1 MTEVNGRL
9 AWSTPK
15 DHQRRTVPIPAF
27 LHRMIEERLVA
38 VAEDDILFSSPRG
51 GVLRV
56 RSARRAWFDAAA
68 IAAGVSAPLNPSELR
83 HTAASLTVHAGAHVL
98 TVQRMLGHEK
108 ASMTLDVYADL
119 FDGNLDLVAQQLD
132 AVRPKGRA
140 DHLRTTGSDRGLTL
154 V

>member
-1 MTEVNGRL
+1 VTEVNGRL

-56 RSARRAWFDAAA
+56 RSARREWFDAAT
-68 IAAGVSAPLNPSELR
+68 ITAGVSGLNPSELR

-98 TVQRMLGHEK
+98 AVQRMLGHEK
-108 ASMTLDVYADL
+108 SINDPRRICR
-119 FDGNLDLVAQQLD
+119 LV
-132 AVRPKGRA
+132 
-140 DHLRTTGSDRGLTL
+140 
-154 V
+154 